1 MSVNDFIQSPY
12 SLIVTM
18 AFELQYAA
26 KKSGKGNDLR
36 SAMDLGQHWER
47 RNHSTLTTGHY
58 IVRKCHVCVW
68 VHVSLCMCSVCLYVC
83 MNVVSLHLF
92 VPFLAAQECKIMH
105 AQCN

>member
-1 MSVNDFIQSPY
+1 MPVNDLIQSPY

-58 IVRKCHVCVW
+58 IVLKCHVCVGACIFVYVQCVFVC
-68 VHVSLCMCSVCLYVC
+68 VHECSKFASVCTLLGC
-83 MNVVSLHLF
+83 
-92 VPFLAAQECKIMH
+92 AGIKMH